1 MITEEDSLSRL
12 GMETALK
19 IAALDIGDDLRE
31 VHESFIRSAKVIK
44 VLTDQLSVGI
54 MKADEEGSELQCTRG
69 DVKLWEYLDNSLI
82 PLMKLEKELSEVV
95 ENHNNFYSGFMGVA
109 MPKAWNS
116 AASQAHAG
124 EVPSGTEDQP

>member
-19 IAALDIGDDLRE
+19 IAALDVGDDLRE

-54 MKADEEGSELQCTRG
+54 MKADEEGSKLQCTRG

-82 PLMKLEKELSEVV
+82 SLMKLEKELSEVV

-109 MPKAWNS
+109 MQKAWKG
-116 AASQAHAG
+116 AASQG
-124 EVPSGTEDQP
+124 EGQEEQA

>member
-1 MITEEDSLSRL
+1 MITNDDSLSKL
-12 GMETALK
+12 GMDAALK
-19 IAALDIGDDLRE
+19 IVALDIGDDLRE

-54 MKADEEGSELQCTRG
+54 MKADEEGSKLQCTRG

-95 ENHNNFYSGFMGVA
+95 ENYNDIYSGFMGVA

-116 AASQAHAG
+116 AASQGEGQTQIAG
-124 EVPSGTEDQP
+124 DDDQ

>member
-19 IAALDIGDDLRE
+19 IAALDVGDDLRE

-54 MKADEEGSELQCTRG
+54 MKADEEGSKLQCTRG

-82 PLMKLEKELSEVV
+82 LLMKLEKELSEVV
-95 ENHNNFYSGFMGVA
+95 ENHNNIYSGFMGVA
-109 MPKAWNS
+109 MPKAWKS
-116 AASQAHAG
+116 ATSQG
-124 EVPSGTEDQP
+124 EGQEGTQ